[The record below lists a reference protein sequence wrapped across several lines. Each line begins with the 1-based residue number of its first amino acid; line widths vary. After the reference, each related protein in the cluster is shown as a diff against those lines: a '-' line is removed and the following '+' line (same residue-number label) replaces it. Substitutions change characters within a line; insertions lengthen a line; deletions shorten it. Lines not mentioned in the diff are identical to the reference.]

1 MADIYLILG
10 GARSGKS
17 SFAER
22 FFQKQFP
29 HGGIY
34 LSTAYAC
41 DEEMQQRINHHK
53 LQRARS
59 GYLWQLIENTD
70 VCTALKQYS
79 TTPILLDCLTIGLSN
94 LLWQKDNYSE
104 MNTIA
109 LAFREEL
116 SEALSTR
123 KMPVVIVSNEV
134 GLGVIPES
142 LLGRVFIDEIGRL
155 HQMIG
160 RLAKEVFMVSAGIPI
175 ALKANQFN
183 F

>member
-1 MADIYLILG
+1 MSDIYLVLG

-17 SFAER
+17 NFAER
-22 FFQKQFP
+22 FFTQQFP
-29 HGGIY
+29 NGGIY

-41 DEEMQQRINHHK
+41 DDEMLERINHHK
-53 LQRARS
+53 KQRACS
-59 GYLWQLIENTD
+59 DYLWQLVENED
-70 VCTALKQYS
+70 ICSALAKHS
-79 TTPILLDCLTIGLSN
+79 ATPILLDCLTIGLSN
-94 LLWQKDNYSE
+94 LLWQKDNYDA
-104 MNTIA
+104 MNITA
-109 LAFREEL
+109 LAFRKEL
-116 SEALSTR
+116 LHTLSTR
-123 KMPVVIVSNEV
+123 KKPVVIVSNEV

-160 RLAKEVFMVSAGIPI
+160 RIAKEVFMVSAGIPI